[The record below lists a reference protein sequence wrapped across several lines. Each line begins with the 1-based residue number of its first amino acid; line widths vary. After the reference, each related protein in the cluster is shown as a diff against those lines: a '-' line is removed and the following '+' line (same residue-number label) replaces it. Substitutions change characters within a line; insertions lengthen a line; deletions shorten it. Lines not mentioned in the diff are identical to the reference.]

1 MPNSNRTERYRILPF
16 FLILA
21 GAIGFWASWEL
32 TVAKIQTLED
42 PGASLGCDFSILVQC
57 GANLGSWQGSV
68 FGFPNPL
75 LGLGGFVAPIAVG
88 VAMLA
93 GAKFARWFWISFNIG
108 IAGALAFVC
117 WLIYQSIFNLGTLC
131 PWCMVV
137 WSVTIP
143 LFWIVTLR
151 NLSTGTIPLP
161 GRAKKFFATAYG
173 WVPLITVVSYLIV
186 AIIAQLRL
194 DLLSYLF

>member
-1 MPNSNRTERYRILPF
+1 MPNSIQTERYRIFPF
-16 FLILA
+16 FLIVA

-32 TVAKIQTLED
+32 TVAKIQTLQD
-42 PGASLGCDFSILVQC
+42 PGSSLGCDFSILVQC

-108 IAGALAFVC
+108 IVGALAFVC

-143 LFWIVTLR
+143 LFWSVTLR
-151 NLSTGTIPLP
+151 NLATGTIPLSR
-161 GRAKKFFATAYG
+161 GAKKFFAKAYG
-173 WVPLITVVSYLIV
+173 WVPLITIVSYLIV
-186 AIIAQLRL
+186 ALIAQLRL
-194 DLLSYLF
+194 DVLGYLF